1 MKRTHH
7 LYYLLLTLLFLTGCN
22 DPKHVTDAL
31 HRAEALM
38 NEHPD
43 SAWALLNTLSP
54 DEMGQNRTRA
64 RYALLYT
71 QAQDKTYRD
80 ETNDSLISIAVDY
93 YRHTDDARRK
103 FLSYYYKGRVY
114 FNAKDYQNA
123 TLCYMEAELLT
134 DEVGDD
140 YLVGLLYSELGRI
153 YDIYYDYPK
162 SLEAYQKAAECYERA
177 GKIRHRNYM
186 WFNQSSVCRNMEQ
199 YDESERLLQMIL
211 KSGKEEKDSTLIRL
225 VMGTMIMQYIEQKEM
240 IRANSLYNEMRA
252 LVGVDFTSSSFMV
265 ALAKMYMAMGD
276 LSQAEYYLE
285 EAQGYVKNVTDSIS
299 TYMMSAELNHVRGKG
314 ISAYQELLK
323 GIVLQN
329 KETRQALQQP
339 VLTAQRDYLS
349 EKLEFEAYKLRM
361 EKRLRLLY
369 ILLFSLVIVMVVYV
383 LSRKLKKEKE
393 KARRTIDELNCEI
406 LHRDRESRHKIDSLL
421 EELEE
426 QDKSASASIQGLRS
440 ELQRQEEDYH
450 RYIKEAEEI
459 QHCLEDKLSQKTVLM
474 AELFKNWFASI
485 TKLLSVL
492 VQNGKEE
499 TKNKKLR
506 KEVTLWQEKYYEGN
520 KAYREVEKLVNRY
533 NDDAM
538 MHFRQ
543 EMEWTEEADYR
554 RVCYFFAGFSIH
566 LIAILMGETE
576 DSVYQKRHRLR
587 KYLETSD
594 LLYKDLYLVL
604 LYK

>member
-1 MKRTHH
+1 MKRT
-7 LYYLLLTLLFLTGCN
+7 LTLYLLLSLLLLTGCN

-31 HRAEALM
+31 TRAEALM

-43 SAWALLNTLSP
+43 SAWTVLNALSP

-80 ETNDSLISIAVDY
+80 ETNDSLISVAVDY
-93 YRHTDDARRK
+93 YRDTDDVRRK

-114 FNAKDYQNA
+114 TNAKDYQNA

-153 YDIYYDYPK
+153 YRLYYDYPK
-162 SLEAYQKAAECYERA
+162 SLEAHQKAAECYERA

-186 WFNQSSVCRNMEQ
+186 WLNQSDVCRNMEL
-199 YDESERLLQMIL
+199 YDESERLLRMTLESAKKEHDSSLTKLCLASLMMQYVELEQISVAKEIYQEL
-211 KSGKEEKDSTLIRL
+211 ELLIDDNYGSASFIGKIARMYISEKDYYRAKQSLDMGWKRAENRIDSVGLYFSAAELMSVLGEEK
-225 VMGTMIMQYIEQKEM
+225 E
-240 IRANSLYNEMRA
+240 
-252 LVGVDFTSSSFMV
+252 
-265 ALAKMYMAMGD
+265 
-276 LSQAEYYLE
+276 
-285 EAQGYVKNVTDSIS
+285 
-299 TYMMSAELNHVRGKG
+299 
-314 ISAYQELLK
+314 AYQELMK
-323 GIVLQN
+323 GVALQN
-329 KETRQALQQP
+329 KEAHQALQQP

-393 KARRTIDELNCEI
+393 KARKTIDELNCEI
-406 LHRDRESRHKIDSLL
+406 LHRDRESRHKIASLL

-450 RYIKEAEEI
+450 RYIKEAEDM

-554 RVCYFFAGFSIH
+554 RVCYFFAGFSIR
-566 LIAILMGETE
+566 LIAVLMKETE
-576 DSVYQKRHRLR
+576 DAIYQKRHRLR
-587 KYLETSD
+587 KYLEASD
-594 LLYKDLYLVL
+594 LAHKELFLVL
-604 LYK
+604 LDK